1 MYIQIV
7 NFSLNGITPEQYEH
21 ACEEKYAPLFASMPG
36 LISKVWLSDPASN
49 TFGGV
54 YTWADRESME
64 AYKRSPVFQSLLAN
78 PFMTY
83 LTSRD
88 FEVLEAPSRVTNGLV
103 AAASAR

>member
-7 NFSLNGITPEQYEH
+7 NFSLNGITPEQYKH
-21 ACEEKYAPLFASMPG
+21 ACEEKYAPLFVDMPG
-36 LISKVWLSDPASN
+36 LVSKVWLSDPASN

-64 AYKRSPVFQSLLAN
+64 AYKRSPIFQSLLAN
-78 PFMTY
+78 PAMGF

-88 FEVLEAPSRVTNGLV
+88 FEVLDVPSRMTNGL
-103 AAASAR
+103 AAAAAAR